1 MKETSIRKSAMFRKN
16 RLLAVSAIL
25 LVIAIINYTRISN
38 PSHIRT
44 VEFLSIFAIG
54 ALTAVV
60 IMQAKRLRS

>member
-1 MKETSIRKSAMFRKN
+1 MLRKN
-16 RLLAVSAIL
+16 RTLALAAIL
-25 LVIAIINYTRISN
+25 LIIVIGNYTRITK

-60 IMQAKRLRS
+60 IMQAKGFRR